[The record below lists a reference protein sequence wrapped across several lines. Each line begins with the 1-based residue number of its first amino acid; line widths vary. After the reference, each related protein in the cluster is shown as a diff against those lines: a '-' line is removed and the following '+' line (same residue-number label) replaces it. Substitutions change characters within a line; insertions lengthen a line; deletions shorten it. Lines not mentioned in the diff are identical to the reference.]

1 MEMDMLDF
9 SKKEFLF
16 RSPRIIFGK
25 GKISTIGEHAQA
37 IAENGK
43 NDKINAFLVTGKSSL
58 KKSGYLDKILSWFEE
73 ANISTFVYN
82 EIESEPTTY
91 QLNRGKELAIE
102 NKMDIVIGIGGGSV
116 MDAAK
121 GISGLVTNGGI
132 VEDYHAGKSNFD
144 KEGLPFIV
152 VPTTSGTGS
161 EVSNNGVIIDPER
174 GIKQSIRGDK
184 MMARIAILDP
194 ELVLTCPKKNTAYS
208 GADALVQSIEAFVSK
223 ASNYL
228 SDIFAN
234 ESIKL
239 LLPTLPKVV
248 HDLSNVDLREK
259 MMLGTLLDGWAFA
272 TAKLGAIHGFAH
284 PIGVKHNINHGL
296 ICGLLLPY
304 VMEYNLVLDQVQR
317 KYAHIGDIAMQSNF
331 IDEIGLN
338 IGRCPESIKDKS
350 IWTIELIKEILKHCE
365 IPLHLAEIGINE
377 ENIEDIVIDTKGSS
391 LANNPR
397 DTDKESLTQI
407 LLNAL

>member
-1 MEMDMLDF
+1 MDVF
-9 SKKEFLF
+9 SLSNKEFLF

-25 GKISTIGEHAQA
+25 GKISTIGEHARA
-37 IAENGK
+37 IAEKGK
-43 NDKINAFLVTGKSSL
+43 HDKINAFLVTGKSSL
-58 KKSGYLDKILSWFEE
+58 KKSGYLDKIVNWFEE
-73 ANISTFVYN
+73 ANISAFVYN
-82 EIESEPTTY
+82 EIGSEPTTY
-91 QLNRGKELAIE
+91 QLNRGKELAIQ
-102 NKMDIVIGIGGGSV
+102 NKIDIIIGIGGGSA

-132 VEDYHAGKSNFD
+132 VEDYHACKRSFD

-194 ELVLTCPKKNTAYS
+194 ELVLSCPKRNTAYS

-239 LLPTLPKVV
+239 LLPALPKVV
-248 HDLSNVDLREK
+248 HDLSNIDLREK

-272 TAKLGAIHGFAH
+272 TAKLGAVHGFAH

-304 VMEYNLVLDQVQR
+304 VMEYNVELDQVQK
-317 KYAHIGDIAMQSNF
+317 KYTYIGDIAIKSNLV
-331 IDEIGLN
+331 DEIGLN
-338 IGRCPESIKDKS
+338 VEQCPDSLKGKAS
-350 IWTIELIKEILKHCE
+350 WTVEVIKEVFKHCE
-365 IPLHLAEIGINE
+365 IPLHLTEIGINE
-377 ENIEDIVIDTKGSS
+377 EDIEDIVIDTKGSS

-397 DTDKESLTQI
+397 DTDKESLRQI
-407 LLNAL
+407 LFNAL

>member
-1 MEMDMLDF
+1 MDVLSL

-25 GKISTIGEHAQA
+25 GKISTIGENART
-37 IAENGK
+37 IAEKGK

-58 KKSGYLDKILSWFEE
+58 KESGYLNKIIDWFNET
-73 ANISTFVYN
+73 NISTFIYN
-82 EIESEPTTY
+82 EIGSEPTTY

-102 NKMDIVIGIGGGSV
+102 KKMDIVIGIGGGSA

-132 VEDYHAGKSNFD
+132 VEDYHAGKRSFD

-174 GIKQSIRGDK
+174 GIKQSIRGEK

-194 ELVLTCPKKNTAYS
+194 ELVLSCPKKNTAYS

-223 ASNYL
+223 ASNYI

-239 LLPTLPKVV
+239 LLPALPKVV
-248 HDLSNVDLREK
+248 HNLSNVELREE
-259 MMLGTLLDGWAFA
+259 MMLGTLLDGWSFA
-272 TAKLGAIHGFAH
+272 TAKLGAVHGFAH
-284 PIGVKHNINHGL
+284 PIGAKHNINHGL

-304 VMEYNLVLDQVQR
+304 VMEYNVVLEQV
-317 KYAHIGDIAMQSNF
+317 KKKFACIADIAIESNLV
-331 IDEIGLN
+331 DDLSLN
-338 IGRCPESIKDKS
+338 IKQCPESIKEKA
-350 IWTIELIKEILKHCE
+350 IWTIDLIKEIFKYCE
-365 IPLHLAEIGINE
+365 IPLHLTEIGISE
-377 ENIEDIVIDTKGSS
+377 KDIEDIVNDTKGSS
-391 LANNPR
+391 LDNNPR
-397 DTDKESLTQI
+397 DTDKKRLTQI
-407 LLNAL
+407 LIRAL